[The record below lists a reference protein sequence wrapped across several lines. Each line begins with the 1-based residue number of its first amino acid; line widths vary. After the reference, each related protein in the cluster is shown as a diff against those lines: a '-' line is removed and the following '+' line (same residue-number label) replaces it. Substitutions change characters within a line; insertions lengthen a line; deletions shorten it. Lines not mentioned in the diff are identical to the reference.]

1 MFAPAPN
8 AFEEEDHALRR
19 RGQERVRQRLD
30 VRGNL
35 GVIHFRPRQPG
46 LKCSIAERVVGHD
59 RLVRNAERCKQDRG
73 DDPRTVPAGCAVE
86 DDSMVALRNGPQ
98 APGDRI
104 AARNGDAQ
112 VHLAL
117 RWIGATDFERSEGQ
131 RFLFEQRHVVIVRL
145 TKVAG
150 SPFALEL
157 PGRAQVDDRTDA
169 KALKHSKIRRG
180 QPQRARAEDA
190 TPSDRSPISR

>member
-1 MFAPAPN
+1 
-8 AFEEEDHALRR
+8 
-19 RGQERVRQRLD
+19 
-30 VRGNL
+30 
-35 GVIHFRPRQPG
+35 
-46 LKCSIAERVVGHD
+46 
-59 RLVRNAERCKQDRG
+59 
-73 DDPRTVPAGCAVE
+73 VE

-104 AARNGDAQ
+104 AARNSDAQ

-131 RFLFEQRHVVIVRL
+131 RFLFEQRHVVIVQL

-190 TPSDRSPISR
+190 TPSDRSPISRQVTTEITEVEARFKRDMPVHHHCDATRQGSSDATLGTSFLGFHANRHDLRRYEYGQHVHRG